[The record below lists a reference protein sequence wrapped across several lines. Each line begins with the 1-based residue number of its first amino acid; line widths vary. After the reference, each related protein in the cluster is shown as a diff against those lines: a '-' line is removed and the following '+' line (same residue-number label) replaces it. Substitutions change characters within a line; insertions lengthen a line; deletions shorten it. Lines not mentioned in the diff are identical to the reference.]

1 MNGTSRPG
9 VEKLPAR
16 TMADHGSGV
25 TIKIDVIAFDADD
38 TLWHNETLYS
48 DAQSRFQE
56 LLAAYDGDHAVLD
69 ELYETE
75 MANLPSFGYGIK
87 SFALSMIETAIRITG
102 GQIPA
107 GQIQRIIDIAKG
119 MKQAPVSLLE
129 HVEDVIQALSGTHRL
144 MLITKGDLLDQERKV
159 AHSGLTPHFQSV
171 EVVTEKT
178 ADVYRALLAKHE
190 IAPER
195 FIMVGNSLRSD
206 ILPVVSLGARAVYI
220 PYHLTWAH
228 ETVPVHT
235 GQAQGYV
242 ELEHIGLLPGLV
254 GQLERQGGEPHI
266 EKSSMQ
272 KEERP

>member
-1 MNGTSRPG
+1 M
-9 VEKLPAR
+9 
-16 TMADHGSGV
+16 TMQ
-25 TIKIDVIAFDADD
+25 IDVIAFDADD
-38 TLWHNETLYS
+38 TLWHNETLSS
-48 DAQSRFQE
+48 DAQSIFQE
-56 LLAAYDGDHAVLD
+56 LLAAYDGHHAVLD

-87 SFALSMIETAIRITG
+87 SFALSMIETAIRISG

-107 GQIQRIIDIAKG
+107 GEIQRIIDIAKG
-119 MKQAPVSLLE
+119 MKQAPVSLLD
-129 HVEDVIQALSGTHRL
+129 HVQDVIQALSATHRL

-159 AHSGLTPHFQSV
+159 AHSGLAPHFESV

-178 ADVYRALLAKHE
+178 ADVYRALLAKHNV
-190 IAPER
+190 APQR

-228 ETVPVHT
+228 ETVLEHPHE
-235 GQAQGYV
+235 AEGYL
-242 ELEHIGLLPGLV
+242 ELDHIGLLPGLV
-254 GQLERQGGEPHI
+254 GRLERQGGEPHV
-266 EKSSMQ
+266 EQSSMK

>member
-1 MNGTSRPG
+1 M
-9 VEKLPAR
+9 
-16 TMADHGSGV
+16 TMQ
-25 TIKIDVIAFDADD
+25 IDVIAFDADD

-48 DAQSRFQE
+48 DAQARFQE
-56 LLAAYDGDHAVLD
+56 LLAAYDGDHAALD

-107 GQIQRIIDIAKG
+107 GEIQRIIDIAKG
-119 MKQAPVSLLE
+119 MKQAPVSLLD
-129 HVEDVIQALSGTHRL
+129 HVEDVIHALSGTHRL

-159 AHSGLTPHFQSV
+159 AHSGLAPHFESV

-178 ADVYRALLAKHE
+178 AEAYRELLAKHK
-190 IAPER
+190 IAPQR
-195 FIMVGNSLRSD
+195 FLMVGNSLRSD
-206 ILPVVSLGARAVYI
+206 VLPVVSLGARAVHI

-228 ETVPVHT
+228 ETVPMHT
-235 GQAQGYV
+235 AEAQGYV

-254 GQLERQGGEPHI
+254 KRLERQGGEPHTVQ
-266 EKSSMQ
+266 SSMQ